1 MSLLYSLHEV
11 WSDLFSHGKREW
23 MKLSVGVVVVPLA
36 SHTWS
41 EMSRLTV
48 LHHQGWGA
56 PALSSLSGWLLWQN
70 ASAQWINH
78 KINVILLQGKYR
90 ASFLT
95 SHSQHF
101 YSSATLT
108 CCNSF
113 MKTKGFNC
121 KTTTSLKTCRIYSVL
136 SSQRSLYLAFLI
148 YFSFTPSY
156 QAKFNI

>member
-1 MSLLYSLHEV
+1 MWCYTVYGPSPAV
-11 WSDLFSHGKREW
+11 WSYSISLQAWGLILGGW
-23 MKLSVGVVVVPLA
+23 TW
-36 SHTWS
+36 HTHERTWRS
-41 EMSRLTV
+41 
-48 LHHQGWGA
+48 
-56 PALSSLSGWLLWQN
+56 LSSLSGWLLWQN